1 MERDPF
7 ERDQGGGSDV
17 GRDFERDY
25 GDEPAPA
32 FRDAAPDFLA
42 PIDDSAPVSGHT
54 PPPESSGSAADTP
67 EHDWE
72 HANGL
77 VYPAFRPVGTQGEP
91 IESFDLMAATADG
104 RSHTQPLI
112 DEGPAGLP
120 VVYALDAGA
129 FDVIVS
135 GDHLRTWGIGPAD
148 LQDAAMRNL
157 TTWSA
162 SAPWTDEISGER
174 RLVSSDTGDGWDAAR
189 ILLPGV
195 VDYLTGELGP
205 HGRILIGLPERH
217 LLVAGS
223 LRPNDDEFATLF
235 ADFVLETS
243 GGADEPVD
251 RRVFELV
258 DRRLVEFAGVAAH

>member
-7 ERDQGGGSDV
+7 ERTRG
-17 GRDFERDY
+17 
-25 GDEPAPA
+25 
-32 FRDAAPDFLA
+32 AATLA
-42 PIDDSAPVSGHT
+42 VTSSATTATSRLRR
-54 PPPESSGSAADTP
+54 SAIRRRTTSRRSTIRPRSAATCATENGASVADTP

-72 HANGL
+72 HAKGWS
-77 VYPAFRPVGTQGEP
+77 PAFRPAFGTQGEP
-91 IESFDLMAATADG
+91 VTAFDLMAATADG

-112 DEGPAGLP
+112 DEGPAALP

-135 GDHLRTWGIGPAD
+135 GDHLRTWGIGPAE
-148 LQDAAMRNL
+148 LQDAAMGNL
-157 TTWSA
+157 LRWSA

-189 ILLPGV
+189 ILLPDV
-195 VDYLTGELGP
+195 VDHLTRELGP
-205 HGRILIGLPERH
+205 HGRILIGFAERH

-223 LRPNDDEFATLF
+223 LRPNDDEFAALF

-251 RRVFELV
+251 RRVFELA
-258 DRRLVEFAGVAAH
+258 DGRLVEFAGIAAH

>member
-1 MERDPF
+1 MRRRTTSRQSTIP
-7 ERDQGGGSDV
+7 RPS
-17 GRDFERDY
+17 
-25 GDEPAPA
+25 
-32 FRDAAPDFLA
+32 AA
-42 PIDDSAPVSGHT
+42 ST
-54 PPPESSGSAADTP
+54 PPPEGGASVADTP

-72 HANGL
+72 HAKGL

-91 IESFDLMAATADG
+91 VTSFDLMAATADG

-135 GDHLRTWGIGPAD
+135 GDHLRTWGIGPAE
-148 LQDAAMRNL
+148 LQDAAMGNL
-157 TTWSA
+157 LRWSA

-189 ILLPGV
+189 ILLPDV
-195 VDYLTGELGP
+195 VDHLTRELGP

-223 LRPNDDEFATLF
+223 LRPNDDEFAALF

-251 RRVFELV
+251 RRVFELA
-258 DRRLVEFAGVAAH
+258 DGRLVEFAGIAAH

>member
-7 ERDQGGGSDV
+7 ERDQGGSDV
-17 GRDFERDY
+17 GRDVERDY
-25 GDEPAPA
+25 GDEPPPA
-32 FRDAAPDFLA
+32 IRDAAPDYLA
-42 PIDDSAPVSGHT
+42 PIDDTAPVSGHT
-54 PPPESSGSAADTP
+54 PPPEGGASVADTP

-72 HANGL
+72 HAKGL

-91 IESFDLMAATADG
+91 VTSFDLMAATADG

-135 GDHLRTWGIGPAD
+135 GDHLRTWGIGPAE
-148 LQDAAMRNL
+148 LQDAAMGNL
-157 TTWSA
+157 IRWSA

-174 RLVSSDTGDGWDAAR
+174 RLVSSDTGDGWDAVR
-189 ILLPGV
+189 ILLPDV
-195 VDYLTGELGP
+195 VDHLTRELGP

-223 LRPNDDEFATLF
+223 LRPNDDEFAALF

-251 RRVFELV
+251 RRVFELA
-258 DRRLVEFAGVAAH
+258 DGRLVEFAGIAAH